1 MPSAPQAIVDAPS
14 VHFRP
19 SDLDEV
25 AATYPDV
32 PRLIVIKIDVQ
43 RRGVFYTDRAL
54 AAFDP
59 AKHQARS
66 HALFGS
72 RDGQVTPKPEALL
85 LRDGTSILADS
96 TPLDGN
102 PYTVDVV
109 DGRLVLVDQGRV
121 IETVQFWPRPAYYGK
136 LTSSGIPMEH
146 VVTARPQRLNVFPSS
161 YCHFWSNDH
170 GCKYCDIVNH
180 HRQSVRELKVPPRLQ
195 AKDVAEVIREA
206 LKEPGRFTT
215 ICLTSGSDTRGK
227 KPFDAEVDFYEEIL
241 SAITGVFGG
250 RQFPSQ
256 LISSAFDVTQLRR
269 LKERTG
275 LTSWTADLEVLDPR
289 LFAWICPGKEEW
301 VGYTGWK
308 QRLIDGVEVFGRGRV
323 ASGIVAGVE
332 TAKPYGFQNEED
344 AVTHTL
350 AEADWLAE
358 RGVSVISCVW
368 TPRPGS
374 EFRDQQAPSLRYY
387 VRLVRGLHAL
397 RLKHRL
403 NIDFDDYRRCGNHAD
418 TDLSRVLPDFGH
430 VREI

>member
-215 ICLTSGSDTRGK
+215 ICLTSGSDTRGE

-269 LKERTG
+269 SERANRADQLDRRLG
-275 LTSWTADLEVLDPR
+275 GPRSSAVRLDLPGQRGMGRLRRLETAIDRRCRGVWPGPR
-289 LFAWICPGKEEW
+289 R
-301 VGYTGWK
+301 
-308 QRLIDGVEVFGRGRV
+308 QRHRGRR
-323 ASGIVAGVE
+323 GDGE
-332 TAKPYGFQNEED
+332 T
-344 AVTHTL
+344 L
-350 AEADWLAE
+350 WL
-358 RGVSVISCVW
+358 
-368 TPRPGS
+368 P
-374 EFRDQQAPSLRYY
+374 
-387 VRLVRGLHAL
+387 
-397 RLKHRL
+397 
-403 NIDFDDYRRCGNHAD
+403 
-418 TDLSRVLPDFGH
+418 
-430 VREI
+430 